1 MRQMVFA
8 NIFVEGWT
16 IYPNVYSFFD
26 QPDIIVFLS
35 PHYGEVINSGVM
47 TCDGSMVMYGG
58 GVFQMLF
65 KPFTKVLADSP
76 IYSSSHSTLSHLYL

>member
-26 QPDIIVFLS
+26 LPDIEDEQDHIKQALS
-35 PHYGEVINSGVM
+35 ACKYPKWALNRVEKKTRVQRQSRNKTKDSEVTSIL
-47 TCDGSMVMYGG
+47 
-58 GVFQMLF
+58 Q
-65 KPFTKVLADSP
+65 KEEP
-76 IYSSSHSTLSHLYL
+76 I